1 MSKTVR
7 AVFEGGIFR
16 PIEPVEIPEQTLVEF
31 EPRPCEPPDAEERLD
46 AIYEVLSRRHRS
58 GQPDLAERHDEHQP

>member
-16 PIEPVEIPEQTLVEF
+16 PIEHVEMPEQTLVEF
-31 EPRPCEPPDAEERLD
+31 EPRPCDPPDAGAKLD

-58 GQPDLAERHDEHQP
+58 DRHDLAERHDEHQP